1 VSHHPRNHG
10 TWRYLMAIL
19 TAFALLAA
27 ACGDDSSGDED
38 DSADASDATQVTA
51 DDAYPVTIEHTF
63 GETTIDEAPERIVT
77 VGWGSTEA
85 AIALGVYPVL
95 IPFDDYAGDEEGI
108 LPWIREALDA
118 ADQPIPDTYPDT
130 EGPAAELIAAA
141 QPDLI
146 LAPYSGI
153 DEEQYEVLSQ
163 IAPTV
168 AYPGE
173 AWSTPWRDVI
183 TIVGEALGDHDGAE
197 QILADIDAEVAAAA
211 ESHPEFEGLTVA
223 QVWDTGDAFYVYK
236 EADPRVGFTLDLG
249 FAVPESLEALQT
261 DESTFYFT
269 LSYEQLGELTSDVI
283 VSYADD
289 AAASEAFLTSDPAQL
304 MAQVRGGAV
313 AEMIGPERISAV
325 SPPNA
330 LSLPW
335 GLDDYVAS
343 LAEAVAALDAG

>member
-1 VSHHPRNHG
+1 VTTTPRTTR
-10 TWRYLMAIL
+10 TWRYL
-19 TAFALLAA
+19 TALLAVLALMAA
-27 ACGDDSSGDED
+27 ACGDDGG
-38 DSADASDATQVTA
+38 TA
-51 DDAYPVTIEHTF
+51 DESSATTEAADGAAYPTTITHTF
-63 GETTIDEAPERIVT
+63 GETTIESAPERVVT

-95 IPFDDYAGDEEGI
+95 IPFDDYAGDDEGI
-108 LPWIREALDA
+108 LPWVREALEA
-118 ADQPIPDTYPDT
+118 ADQPMPDTYPDT

-141 QPDLI
+141 EPDLI

-153 DEEQYEVLSQ
+153 TEEQYEVLSQ

-183 TIVGEALGDHDGAE
+183 TTVGAALGDPDGAE

-211 ESHPEFEGLTVA
+211 EAHPEFEGVTVA
-223 QVWDTGDAFYVYK
+223 QVWDTGDTFYVYK

-249 FAVPESLEALQT
+249 FEVPPSLEELST

-269 LSYEQLGELTSDVI
+269 LSFERLGELTSDVV

-289 AAASEAFLTSDPAQL
+289 EAASEAFLTSDPAQL
-304 MAQVRGGAV
+304 MEQVQRGAV

-335 GLDDYVAS
+335 GLDDYVAA
-343 LAEAVAALDAG
+343 LATAVAAG

>member
-1 VSHHPRNHG
+1 VGPR
-10 TWRYLMAIL
+10 RPRSRRRA
-19 TAFALLAA
+19 
-27 ACGDDSSGDED
+27 
-38 DSADASDATQVTA
+38 
-51 DDAYPVTIEHTF
+51 
-63 GETTIDEAPERIVT
+63 
-77 VGWGSTEA
+77 
-85 AIALGVYPVL
+85 
-95 IPFDDYAGDEEGI
+95 
-108 LPWIREALDA
+108 
-118 ADQPIPDTYPDT
+118 
-130 EGPAAELIAAA
+130 AAELIAAA

-153 DEEQYEVLSQ
+153 TAEQYDVLSQ

-183 TIVGEALGDHDGAE
+183 TIVGDALGDPEGAE
-197 QILADIDAEVAAAA
+197 QILSDIDDQVAEAADA
-211 ESHPEFEGLTVA
+211 HPEFQGLTVA

-249 FAVPESLEALQT
+249 FEVPESLAELST

-269 LSYEQLGELTSDVI
+269 LSYEQLGALTSDVL

-289 AAASEAFLTSDPAQL
+289 ETASEAFLTSDAAQL
-304 MAQVRGGAV
+304 MGQVQSGAV

-335 GLDDYVAS
+335 GLEDYVAS
-343 LAEAVAALDAG
+343 LATAVAAVSPDQ